1 MGDNIQI
8 DMQNLNLG
16 AEDPPIQLP
25 VQVVNEAAAE
35 NRFVLIGRPVMPHR
49 QNIRSI
55 IAILPR
61 NWGHKGVYGRMI
73 EGRQFQFVFPSEESM
88 EMVLRRGPWAFADRM
103 LIIERWTASFN
114 PLMLNFILFWIQI
127 RGIPF

>member
-73 EGRQFQFVFPSEESM
+73 EGGQFQFVFPSEESM

-114 PLMLNFILFWIQI
+114 PLMLNFILFRIQI